1 MGSVGV
7 SLPASFYDCLVANRN
22 VFADAFAASTDA
34 AFGGVGVPD
43 LMLWDEHNLQDLLLV
58 EVKDVNDRL
67 RPHQEAI
74 LNAFVGAGL
83 ACRVFKFTR

>member
-1 MGSVGV
+1 
-7 SLPASFYDCLVANRN
+7 
-22 VFADAFAASTDA
+22 
-34 AFGGVGVPD
+34 
-43 LMLWDEHNLQDLLLV
+43 MLWDEHNLRDLLLV

-67 RPHQEAI
+67 RLHQEAI